1 MGATSV
7 TGTGV
12 GAGEPNKGPLNNRS
26 QYVSILD
33 PHIVYSG
40 TFYNNDGTETVYLP
54 EFVWDV
60 PEKLTVL
67 CSGKTYAVDKLVN
80 GDGLMTSFNIQGA
93 KKREVDFVVIK
104 DASAKFC
111 TDF

>member
-7 TGTGV
+7 TGV
-12 GAGEPNKGPLNNRS
+12 GNGAAEPNKGPLNNRT

-33 PHIVYSG
+33 PHIVFSG
-40 TFYNNDGTETVYLP
+40 TFYSGDGTITVNLP
-54 EFVWDV
+54 EFAWDV